1 MIEVVSPADSGLP
14 FGPVASGAVARSA
27 DLPVTGFPVLVLH
40 GPIATRA
47 ALGFTPDKVLIRSL
61 APLVP
66 TVRIPRD
73 EIVAITV
80 DEKHWYVFGRRVV
93 VIRRTKGPTIRLMAP
108 AVPGVPD
115 GTDNLCYLLRAWWRS
130 SR

>member
-1 MIEVVSPADSGLP
+1 MFEVVSPADSGLP
-14 FGPVASGAVARSA
+14 IGRVASAVLARPA

-40 GPIATRA
+40 GPFATRA
-47 ALGFTPDKVLIRSL
+47 ALGFAPDKVLIRSL

-66 TVRIPRD
+66 TVQVPRE

-80 DEKHWYVFGRRVV
+80 EEKHWYAFGRRVV
-93 VIRRTKGPTIRLMAP
+93 VIRRIKGPTVRLMAP

>member
-14 FGPVASGAVARSA
+14 IGRVASGVLARSA
-27 DLPVTGFPVLVLH
+27 GLPVAGVPVLVLH

-47 ALGFTPDKVLIRSL
+47 ALGFAPDKVLIRSL

-66 TVRIPRD
+66 TVHVPRE

-80 DEKHWYVFGRRVV
+80 EQKHWYAFGRRVV
-93 VIRRTKGPTIRLMAP
+93 SVRRIKGPTVRLMAP
-108 AVPGVPD
+108 SVPGVPD